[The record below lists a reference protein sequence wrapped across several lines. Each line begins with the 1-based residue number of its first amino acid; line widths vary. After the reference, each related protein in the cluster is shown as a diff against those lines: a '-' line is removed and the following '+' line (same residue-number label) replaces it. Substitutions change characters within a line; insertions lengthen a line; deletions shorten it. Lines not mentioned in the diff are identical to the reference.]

1 MDNVKIT
8 LQNRELIEDLINNS
22 NNLELEIHNAIIDG
36 VSKRTLKA
44 VMNDMEVAK
53 RIDDAKRKAEDEIS
67 KKYFNSEKSNWGYS
81 TVYTLKPEYQK
92 IIDKEIEKAFNS
104 KLNSK
109 ISEVTKDIAKPYTE
123 ELNKI
128 LNNWVEKIKKYDID
142 ELARKAISEAVE
154 KRFGKP

>member
-22 NNLELEIHNAIIDG
+22 DNLEIAIHNAIIDG

-53 RIDDAKRKAEDEIS
+53 RIDDAKKKAEDEIS
-67 KKYFNSEKSNWGYS
+67 KKYFDIQKSNWGYS
-81 TVYTLKPEYQK
+81 SVYSLKSEYQK
-92 IIDKEIEKAFNS
+92 IIDKAIKNAFEN
-104 KLNSK
+104 KLNDK
-109 ISEVTKDIAKPYTE
+109 INEVTKDIVKPYKE